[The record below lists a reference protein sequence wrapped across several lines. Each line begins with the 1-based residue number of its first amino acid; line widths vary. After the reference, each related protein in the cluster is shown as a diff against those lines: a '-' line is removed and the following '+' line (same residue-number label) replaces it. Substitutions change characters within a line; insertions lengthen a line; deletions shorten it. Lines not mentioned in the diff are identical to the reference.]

1 MTMTEKPVSWTST
14 RAKLDRDPERVAA
27 ARSAAGA
34 EALAYQL
41 VALRKEAALTQS
53 ELSKNMGV
61 SQRRVSAIERGQL
74 DSFELDTIKNYVAAL
89 GGHVRVVA
97 DFGDRSF
104 TLAS

>member
-1 MTMTEKPVSWTST
+1 MTEKPVSWTRT
-14 RAKLDRDPERVAA
+14 RAKLDRDPERVAS
-27 ARSAAGA
+27 ARSAAEA
-34 EALAYQL
+34 EVLACQL
-41 VALRKEAALTQS
+41 VSLRKEAALTQS
-53 ELSKNMGV
+53 ELSKSVGV

-74 DSFELDTIKNYVAAL
+74 ESFELETIKNYVAAL